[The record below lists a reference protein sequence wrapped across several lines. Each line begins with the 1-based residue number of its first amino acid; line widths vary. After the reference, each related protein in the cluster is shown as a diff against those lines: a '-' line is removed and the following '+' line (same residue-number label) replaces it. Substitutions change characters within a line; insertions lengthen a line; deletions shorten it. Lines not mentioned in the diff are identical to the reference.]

1 MRIQVL
7 HFAAAREAA
16 GCASET
22 VDLPEGATV
31 ADARAL
37 LLSRHPALAG
47 PASRLRF
54 AVGERFASEAARLS
68 AGDVLALLPP
78 VSGG

>member
-1 MRIQVL
+1 VRIQVL

-16 GCASET
+16 GCATET
-22 VDLPEGATV
+22 VDLPEGSTV
-31 ADARAL
+31 ADAKAWL
-37 LLSRHPALAG
+37 FARHPALVGAA
-47 PASRLRF
+47 PRLRF
-54 AVGERFASEAARLS
+54 AVGERFAPESASLS

>member
-1 MRIQVL
+1 VRIQVL

-16 GCASET
+16 GCASES
-22 VDLPEGATV
+22 VELPEGATV
-31 ADARAL
+31 ADAKAL
-37 LLSRHPALAG
+37 LFARHPALFGA
-47 PASRLRF
+47 AARLRF
-54 AVGERFASEAARLS
+54 AVGERFAPESERLE

>member
-1 MRIQVL
+1 ML

-22 VDLPEGATV
+22 VDLPEGSTV
-31 ADARAL
+31 ADAKAL
-37 LLSRHPALAG
+37 LLARHPALGETA
-47 PASRLRF
+47 ARIRF
-54 AVGERFASEAARLS
+54 AIGQRFAPESGALS

>member
-1 MRIQVL
+1 ML

-22 VDLPEGATV
+22 VEMPEGATV
-31 ADARAL
+31 ADAKAL
-37 LLSRHPALAG
+37 LLARHPALAQAA
-47 PASRLRF
+47 PRLRF
-54 AVGERFASEAARLS
+54 AVGQRFAPETAPLS

>member
-16 GCASET
+16 GCASEA
-22 VDLPEGATV
+22 VELPEGATV
-31 ADARAL
+31 SDAVAL
-37 LLSRHPALAG
+37 LLARHPALAG
-47 PASRLRF
+47 PAARLRF
-54 AVGERFASEAARLS
+54 AVGERFATEAAAL
-68 AGDVLALLPP
+68 APGDVLALLPP